1 MNSGSHGESD
11 SSSEESSSPS
21 ISSPTLGTAVFK
33 FFKLRCFHWFAVAP
47 CDFNFH
53 SPNDYDAQHLFMSL
67 WYRLNVSP
75 QVQRLK
81 PNPHVMIL
89 RGGVFG
95 RRLGREGAALVSSIS
110 ALVKETPGS
119 FLAHFCQLRTQPEG
133 VSCESGR
140 GFSPDTKSVS
150 TLILDFPALI
160 AFV

>member
-1 MNSGSHGESD
+1 
-11 SSSEESSSPS
+11 
-21 ISSPTLGTAVFK
+21 
-33 FFKLRCFHWFAVAP
+33 
-47 CDFNFH
+47 
-53 SPNDYDAQHLFMSL
+53 MSL